1 MIIYVWFCE
10 LICVLVIFFIFF
22 GKKFVI
28 MVVGLILE
36 DEYWDSIIFFLIFLS
51 KIDSKWIIVD
61 IKVCYVVV
69 F

>member
-1 MIIYVWFCE
+1 
-10 LICVLVIFFIFF
+10 
-22 GKKFVI
+22 

-51 KIDSKWIIVD
+51 KIDSKWIIVN